1 MGPNEEIFVEAKLS
15 KWDETNI
22 AHLGLQKIPYSKSMY
37 GGRCPFCKTG
47 DFVVWLDKAHV
58 HCYGCGLDG
67 KIKR

>member
-1 MGPNEEIFVEAKLS
+1 MDTKEIFVEAKLS

-22 AHLGLQKIPYSKSMY
+22 AQMGLHKMPMSKAMY
-37 GGRCPFCKTG
+37 AGRCPFCRTG
-47 DFVVWLDKAHV
+47 DFVVWLDKGRV